1 MKKIIS
7 ALLKIVLLT
16 VVFFMVNAILGA
28 LLPLS
33 HDMIALLSVEE
44 QALFMPLYLLY
55 IFITMSVLFF
65 ALKCLR
71 YRKLRLYLA
80 VVISF
85 FGLFSVL
92 NQVEILWYIEA
103 FPLFTT
109 LDVVKMLITDL
120 IAYGVTALVGVW
132 LVKGFK
138 KEKETKTTLF
148 DGGRSSWKVVVFM
161 ILYPL
166 FYFCCGFIAWAF
178 PATRELYAGWAATAE
193 PIPLLLLFNVFRGG
207 LWLFFS
213 YPLLL
218 GARTRKLAFWLLPS
232 VLVIATAGS
241 LIIPNAAMPAMV
253 RLAHGI
259 ELTFSMAI
267 VGIFMV
273 WFFLRE
279 KKQNSKLI

>member
-7 ALLKIVLLT
+7 ALFKIILLV
-16 VVFFMVNAILGA
+16 VVFFIVNAIIGI

-33 HDMIALLSVEE
+33 HDMLEPLSVAEKS
-44 QALFMPLYLLY
+44 LFMPLYLLY
-55 IFITMSVLFF
+55 IFIAMSALFIT
-65 ALKCLR
+65 LKCLR
-71 YRKLRLYLA
+71 YKSLRLYLA

-85 FGLFSVL
+85 FGLFSVM
-92 NQVEILWYIEA
+92 NQIEILWYIEA

-109 LDVVKMLITDL
+109 LDVIKMLITDL
-120 IAYGVTALVGVW
+120 IAYGIAALVGVW

-138 KEKETKTTLF
+138 KEKEMKSTIF
-148 DGGRSSWKVVVFM
+148 DVGRSSWKVAVFVV
-161 ILYPL
+161 LYPL
-166 FYFCCGFIAWAF
+166 FYFCCGFIAWSF
-178 PATRELYAGWAATAE
+178 PAARELYAGWSVTAE
-193 PIPLLLLFNVFRGG
+193 PIPILLLFNVFRGG

-213 YPLLL
+213 LPLLL
-218 GARTRKLAFWLLPS
+218 GARTRKQAFWLLPFI
-232 VLVIATAGS
+232 LVIATAGG

-273 WFFLRE
+273 WLFLKE
-279 KKQNSKLI
+279 KTG

>member
-1 MKKIIS
+1 MKKII
-7 ALLKIVLLT
+7 LVLFKIVVLA
-16 VVFFMVNAILGA
+16 VVFFIVNAIIGT

-33 HDMIALLSVEE
+33 NDMIAPLSVKE

-55 IFITMSVLFF
+55 IFIAMSALFIT
-65 ALKCLR
+65 LKCLR
-71 YRKLRLYLA
+71 YKSLRLYLA
-80 VVISF
+80 VFISF

-92 NQVEILWYIEA
+92 NQVEIFWYVEA

-120 IAYGVTALVGVW
+120 IAYGIVALVGVW

-138 KEKETKTTLF
+138 KEKEVKSTVF
-148 DGGRSSWKVVVFM
+148 DAGRSSWKVAVFVV
-161 ILYPL
+161 LYPL
-166 FYFCCGFIAWAF
+166 FYFCCGFIAWSF
-178 PATRELYAGWAATAE
+178 PAAREFYSGWAETAE
-193 PIPLLLLFNVFRGG
+193 PIPVLLLFNVFRGA

-213 YPLLL
+213 LPLLL
-218 GARTRKLAFWLLPS
+218 GARTRKQAFWLLPFI
-232 VLVIATAGS
+232 LVIATAGG
-241 LIIPNAAMPAMV
+241 LIMPNAAMPAMV

-273 WFFLRE
+273 WLFLKERTG
-279 KKQNSKLI
+279 

>member
-7 ALLKIVLLT
+7 VLFKIVVLV
-16 VVFFMVNAILGA
+16 VVFFIVNAIIGM

-44 QALFMPLYLLY
+44 QAVFMPLYLLY
-55 IFITMSVLFF
+55 IFIAMSALFIT
-65 ALKCLR
+65 LKCLR
-71 YRKLRLYLA
+71 YKSLRLYLA
-80 VVISF
+80 VFISF

-109 LDVVKMLITDL
+109 LDVVKMFLTDL
-120 IAYGVTALVGVW
+120 FAYGIAALIGVW

-138 KEKETKTTLF
+138 KEKEMKNTVF
-148 DGGRSSWKVVVFM
+148 DAGRSSWKVAVFVV
-161 ILYPL
+161 LYPL
-166 FYFCCGFIAWAF
+166 FYFCCGFIAWSF
-178 PATRELYAGWAATAE
+178 PATRELYSGWAATSE
-193 PIPLLLLFNVFRGG
+193 PIPILLLFNVFRGG

-213 YPLLL
+213 LPLLM
-218 GARTRKLAFWLLPS
+218 GARTRKQAFRLLPFI
-232 VLVIATAGS
+232 LVIATAGG
-241 LIIPNAAMPAMV
+241 LIMPNAAMPAMV

-259 ELTFSMAI
+259 ELTFSMTI

-273 WFFLRE
+273 WLFLKE
-279 KKQNSKLI
+279 KTG

>member
-1 MKKIIS
+1 M
-7 ALLKIVLLT
+7 
-16 VVFFMVNAILGA
+16 VFFMVNAILGA

>member
-1 MKKIIS
+1 MKKII
-7 ALLKIVLLT
+7 LVLFKIVVLA
-16 VVFFMVNAILGA
+16 VVFFIVNAIIGT

-33 HDMIALLSVEE
+33 NDMIAPLSVKE

-55 IFITMSVLFF
+55 IFIAMSALFIT
-65 ALKCLR
+65 LKCLR
-71 YRKLRLYLA
+71 YKSLRLYLA
-80 VVISF
+80 VFISF

-92 NQVEILWYIEA
+92 NQVEIFWYAEA

-120 IAYGVTALVGVW
+120 IAYGIVALVGVW

-138 KEKETKTTLF
+138 KEKEVKSTVF
-148 DGGRSSWKVVVFM
+148 DAGRSSWKVAVFVV
-161 ILYPL
+161 LYPL
-166 FYFCCGFIAWAF
+166 FYFCCGFIAWSF
-178 PATRELYAGWAATAE
+178 PAAREFYSGWAATAE
-193 PIPLLLLFNVFRGG
+193 PIPVLLLFNVFRGA

-213 YPLLL
+213 LPLLL
-218 GARTRKLAFWLLPS
+218 GARTRKQAFWLLPFI
-232 VLVIATAGS
+232 LVIATAGG
-241 LIIPNAAMPAMV
+241 LIMPNAAMPAMV

-273 WFFLRE
+273 WLFLKERTG
-279 KKQNSKLI
+279 

>member
-7 ALLKIVLLT
+7 TLFKIVVLA
-16 VVFFMVNAILGA
+16 VVFFIVNAIIGT

-33 HDMIALLSVEE
+33 NDMIAPLSVKE

-55 IFITMSVLFF
+55 IFIAMSALFIT
-65 ALKCLR
+65 LKCLR
-71 YRKLRLYLA
+71 YKSLRLYLA
-80 VVISF
+80 VFISF

-92 NQVEILWYIEA
+92 NQVEIFWYVEA

-120 IAYGVTALVGVW
+120 IAYGIAALVGVW

-138 KEKETKTTLF
+138 KEKEVKSTVF
-148 DGGRSSWKVVVFM
+148 DVGRSSWKVAVFVV
-161 ILYPL
+161 LYPL
-166 FYFCCGFIAWAF
+166 FYFCCGFIAWSFSA
-178 PATRELYAGWAATAE
+178 AREFYSGWAATAE
-193 PIPLLLLFNVFRGG
+193 PIPVLLLFNVFRGA

-213 YPLLL
+213 LPLLL
-218 GARTRKLAFWLLPS
+218 GARTRKQAFWLLPFI
-232 VLVIATAGS
+232 LVIATAGG
-241 LIIPNAAMPAMV
+241 LIMPNAAMPAMV

-273 WFFLRE
+273 WLFLKERTG
-279 KKQNSKLI
+279 